1 MSAIYNLR
9 TSLSDLLA
17 GTTTTVD
24 KTTKVPVECELK
36 LGENLMNPNVQFGI
50 NFPSLDVQMR
60 SLMQSFFLPV
70 RMRLI
75 NRCFLC

>member
-1 MSAIYNLR
+1 MLYIIYVLL
-9 TSLSDLLA
+9 LSDLLA

-60 SLMQSFFLPV
+60 SLMQSFFFQSG
-70 RMRLI
+70 RD
-75 NRCFLC
+75 